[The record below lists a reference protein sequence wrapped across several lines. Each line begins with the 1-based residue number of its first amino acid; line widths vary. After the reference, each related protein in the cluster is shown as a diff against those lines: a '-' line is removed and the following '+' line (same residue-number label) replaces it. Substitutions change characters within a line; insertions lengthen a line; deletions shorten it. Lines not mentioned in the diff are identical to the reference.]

1 MPMNEALH
9 NFYQAIATGDDE
21 QTEQAVS
28 ALTTTDEPALMAQLS
43 RGDSEVRW
51 WVLRALAHCGT
62 AAAIPA
68 LFTALD
74 DADEGARAV
83 AALTL
88 GHLYRPEHPNAEQV
102 LAHLAIHLADADG
115 SVRQAAAD
123 ALIRCGDAAAPVLAN
138 VLRGDHQGAR
148 TRAAYALSK
157 LASIPA
163 AIVLYPCLNDPNYM
177 VQTYA
182 YETLDKMGLLE
193 NVLVMP

>member
-1 MPMNEALH
+1 MNEALH
-9 NFYQAIATGDDE
+9 HFYQAIAAGDDE
-21 QTEQAVS
+21 QTEQAVG
-28 ALTTTDEPALMAQLS
+28 ALTRADEPALVAQLS
-43 RGDSEVRW
+43 QDDREVRW

-62 AAAIPA
+62 TTAIPA
-68 LFTALD
+68 LFTAL
-74 DADEGARAV
+74 ADPDEDVRAV

-88 GHLYRPEHPNAEQV
+88 GHLYQPGDPDAEQV
-102 LAHLAIHLADADG
+102 LAHLAAHLADADG

-123 ALIRCGDAAAPVLAN
+123 ALIRCGDAAAPVLAD
-138 VLRGDHQGAR
+138 VLRHGEHQGAR

-163 AIVLYPCLNDPNYM
+163 AIALYPCLNDTNYM

-193 NVLVMP
+193 NVLVTL